1 MAGHGLI
8 EQMHQQQLAIEM
20 IELGARTSVIMQ
32 SVAISYGRLAR
43 IHREKTGTHLPK
55 GALPFAADWFLQW
68 RPNMHASLFYNIHRQ
83 FELRTSAAPA
93 ERLLKSYRLYLQWQ
107 EDAWEN
113 ALLSLTRA
121 WTMLRFLD
129 GDLLQTTRC
138 TRCEILFIDHA
149 NAPRCGYVCGLCQP
163 PARAGSGREAGSAQS
178 RWRPTVQGLA
188 TDGMGAN
195 EDRQE
200 AATSVEHA
208 RRSNRFVQG
217 TQRLNRLC

>member
-1 MAGHGLI
+1 MAGQGLI

-43 IHREKTGTHLPK
+43 IHREKTGAHLPK

-138 TRCEILFIDHA
+138 TRCEVLFIDHA

-163 PARAGSGREAGSAQS
+163 PARAGSGREAGPIDS
-178 RWRPTVQGLA
+178 RRRSIDQGVA
-188 TDGMGAN
+188 TDWHGVD
-195 EDRQE
+195 EDKME
-200 AATSVEHA
+200 AAKGVEHA
-208 RRSNRFVQG
+208 RYSNPFVPA
-217 TQRLNRLC
+217 TQRFNRPG